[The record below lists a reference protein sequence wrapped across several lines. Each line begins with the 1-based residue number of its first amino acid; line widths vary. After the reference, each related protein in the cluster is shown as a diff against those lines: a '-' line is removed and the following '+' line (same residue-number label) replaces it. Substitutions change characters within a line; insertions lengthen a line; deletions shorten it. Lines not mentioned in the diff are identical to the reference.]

1 MALAD
6 VIKDDH
12 IIFHWETS
20 HQPANLLKLVDQI
33 CWEVGF
39 PTDEMPYYITG
50 ERTEFLYN
58 VSKIQPLLISNTSF
72 FISLILNST
81 QNSCITGILYFY
93 SSTF

>member
-1 MALAD
+1 MFDCVVDMALAD

-20 HQPANLLKLVDQI
+20 HQPANLLKLVDQV

-58 VSKIQPLLISNTSF
+58 VSKII
-72 FISLILNST
+72 
-81 QNSCITGILYFY
+81 YFNY
-93 SSTF
+93 IKTHANNLF